1 MENDKKT
8 QFSDEDNE
16 IINEILN
23 KIFGFLDLNFYLDET
38 YIGYFQKIVNF
49 LSVYESRITFNYL
62 EKDNNLVIK
71 KFFRHLGNASIENI
85 FENILNYISDQENV
99 GDTKFNMII
108 IELFDEIGS
117 IINKEYDKNDEKEL
131 INYYE
136 DKNKIEFICELI
148 INTLIN
154 NTERHL
160 IELVI
165 SSTGLFLP
173 RITLL
178 IKKAVNLE
186 FSEYYYNNKKT
197 LIINLIE
204 ILLQLN
210 KVIMNS
216 NSIKDDINFFKDP
229 YTKIKNFENQ
239 YFCKKEINNENIY
252 EAFLNNIKYY
262 ITSIK
267 NIFDLIKE
275 DIKKYPYLDSNN
287 EKGLTLML
295 LSEWKCI
302 LNCIIF
308 MTKVYS
314 SYL

>member
-1 MENDKKT
+1 M
-8 QFSDEDNE
+8 
-16 IINEILN
+16 
-23 KIFGFLDLNFYLDET
+23 
-38 YIGYFQKIVNF
+38 
-49 LSVYESRITFNYL
+49 
-62 EKDNNLVIK
+62 
-71 KFFRHLGNASIENI
+71 GNASIENI

-136 DKNKIEFICELI
+136 DKNKIEFICEII

-216 NSIKDDINFFKDP
+216 NSIKDDINFFISSIIP
-229 YTKIKNFENQ
+229 YQ
-239 YFCKKEINNENIY
+239 YQLF
-252 EAFLNNIKYY
+252 F
-262 ITSIK
+262 
-267 NIFDLIKE
+267 
-275 DIKKYPYLDSNN
+275 
-287 EKGLTLML
+287 
-295 LSEWKCI
+295 
-302 LNCIIF
+302 IIF
-308 MTKVYS
+308 
-314 SYL
+314 